1 MSTAMM
7 RQLDDKTLVSGQ
19 IAPDDVAELR
29 RHGVTM
35 IVNNRPDGEDLG
47 QPLAADI
54 EQAAREAGI
63 AYRFLPIRRGP
74 GPADVEELQE
84 AMRDCGDGKLLAF
97 CRSGTRST
105 FAWALARREE
115 GVERDELERI
125 ADGAGISLAPIS
137 HLL

>member
-1 MSTAMM
+1 M

-19 IAPDDVAELR
+19 IHPQDVAGFKQA
-29 RHGVTM
+29 GVTM
-35 IVNNRPDGEDLG
+35 IVNNRPDGEDPD

-54 EQAAREAGI
+54 EAAAKEAGI
-63 AYRFLPIRRGP
+63 AYRFVPIRRGP
-74 GPADVEELQE
+74 GPSEVEELRE
-84 AMRDCGDGKLLAF
+84 AMRECGEGKLLAF

-115 GVERDELERI
+115 GMNADEIERRATE
-125 ADGAGISLAPIS
+125 AGINLGPIA